1 MQKEKSRLEQLPL
14 HLDQSPSILI
24 RIQEHINTSRTSKN
38 TTVLNTSRT
47 STTTTVTEWIG
58 GGASLLLHHRRR
70 RHCHGKSLTPEDPQ
84 RKAANASATAGSTAE
99 SSRRRCR
106 RGKQS
111 TPIFGHRP
119 SVVST
124 RPAQAPALLHRS
136 SQLPMPLPRVPPA
149 AAPCAPWPW
158 WPHRLRADRCRLQ
171 RPRGWEVSGVDKDAH
186 SALPSPYP
194 LVSGRLGSAQ
204 LGYYV
209 CWFL

>member
-1 MQKEKSRLEQLPL
+1 MRFRKCKKKKKPARATPS
-14 HLDQSPSILI
+14 SPRPESINI
-24 RIQEHINTSRTSKN
+24 NPYPRIHKHIKNIQN

-158 WPHRLRADRCRLQ
+158 WLAPPPSRSMPTAAPSWL
-171 RPRGWEVSGVDKDAH
+171 GGEWSG
-186 SALPSPYP
+186 
-194 LVSGRLGSAQ
+194 
-204 LGYYV
+204 
-209 CWFL
+209 